1 MNNMERV
8 HKIHNLLHSRG
19 VVSTDEFLQELE
31 ISLATFKRDLAFMKN
46 NMNAPIEWDS
56 YERGYKYVQQGPG
69 PKFELHGLWFSQE
82 ETTALVTMN
91 HLLSSLD
98 QGGLIGP
105 HLAPLMTRIDA
116 ILGNG
121 ETSSKELRKRI
132 KLISMGSRK
141 NSSKF
146 FATIGSALLKRE
158 KMQILF
164 YTKERDETELREVS
178 PQRLIHYRENW
189 YLDAYCHKREA
200 LRSFSLDGIKDVALL
215 NETCID
221 IPDKDMNE
229 HFTKSY
235 GIFSGKAD
243 KTAKL
248 KFSPKE
254 ARWVSGESWH
264 PDQRS
269 HFEKDGSYILEFEY
283 SQDPELI
290 MDILKHGEDVEVLGP
305 ADLKKKVA
313 LKLEKALK
321 QYSR

>member
-8 HKIHNLLHSRG
+8 YKISNLLHSRG
-19 VVSTDEFLQELE
+19 VVSTDDFLQELE
-31 ISLATFKRDLAFMKN
+31 ISLATLKRDLAYMKN
-46 NMNAPIEWDS
+46 SLNAPIEWDA
-56 YERGYKYVQQGPG
+56 YERGYKFKKQGVG
-69 PKFELHGLWFSQE
+69 PKFELPGMWFSQE
-82 ETTALVTMN
+82 ETTALVTMQ

-105 HLAPLMTRIDA
+105 HIAPLMTKIDA

-132 KLISMGSRK
+132 KLISLGSRK
-141 NSSKF
+141 NTSTF
-146 FATIGSALLKRE
+146 FADIGNALLKRE
-158 KMQILF
+158 RIEILF
-164 YTKERDETELREVS
+164 YTKDRDVEETRVIS

-200 LRSFSLDGIKDVALL
+200 LRSFSLDGIREVTLL
-215 NETCID
+215 NEKCKD
-221 IPDKDMNE
+221 ISDKEMNE

-235 GIFSGKAD
+235 GIFSGGAD

-248 KFSPKE
+248 KFSPKS

-264 PDQRS
+264 PEQRS
-269 HFEKDGSYILEFEY
+269 HVEKDGSYVLEFEY

-290 MDILKHGEDVEVLGP
+290 MDILKHGDEVEVLAP
-305 ADLKKKVA
+305 ADLKKKVIS
-313 LKLEKALK
+313 KLEKSLK
-321 QYSR
+321 KYAQ

>member
-8 HKIHNLLHSRG
+8 YKIYNLLNSRG
-19 VVSTDEFLQELE
+19 VVSTDAFLQELD

-46 NMNAPIEWDS
+46 NLNAPIEWDS
-56 YERGYKYVQQGPG
+56 YERGYKFGKQGPG
-69 PKFELHGLWFSQE
+69 PKFELHGMWFSQE

-91 HLLSSLD
+91 HLLASLD

-105 HLAPLMTRIDA
+105 HIAPLMTRIDA

-121 ETSSKELRKRI
+121 ETTSKELRKRI

-141 NSSKF
+141 NSSKY
-146 FATIGSALLKRE
+146 FADIGNALLKRE
-158 KMQILF
+158 MIQILF
-164 YTKERDETELREVS
+164 YTKDRDEVEEREVS

-200 LRSFSLDGIKDVALL
+200 LRSFSLDGIRNVVLL
-215 NETCID
+215 NEKCKD
-221 IPDKDMNE
+221 ISDKDMNE

-235 GIFSGKAD
+235 GIFSGGAD

-248 KFSPKE
+248 KFSPKS

-264 PDQRS
+264 PEQRS
-269 HFEKDGSYILEFEY
+269 HFEEDGSYILEFEY

-290 MDILKHGEDVEVLGP
+290 MDILKYGENIEVLEP
-305 ADLKKKVA
+305 LELKNKIKKLLTESLKK
-313 LKLEKALK
+313 
-321 QYSR
+321 YH

>member
-1 MNNMERV
+1 MNNMERIF
-8 HKIHNLLHSRG
+8 KIYNLLHSRG
-19 VVSTDEFLQELE
+19 VVSTDAFLLELE
-31 ISLATFKRDLAFMKN
+31 ISLATLKRDLAYMKN
-46 NMNAPIEWDS
+46 SLNAPIEWDA
-56 YERGYKYVQQGPG
+56 YERGYKFAKQGVG
-69 PKFELHGLWFSQE
+69 PKFELPGMWFSQE
-82 ETTALVTMN
+82 ETTALVTMQ

-105 HLAPLMTRIDA
+105 HIAPLMTRIDA

-132 KLISMGSRK
+132 KLISLGSRK
-141 NSSKF
+141 SSSQF
-146 FATIGSALLKRE
+146 FADIGNALLKRE
-158 KMQILF
+158 RIEILF
-164 YTKERDETELREVS
+164 YTKDRDTVEEREIS

-200 LRSFSLDGIKDVALL
+200 LRSFSLDGIRSVVLV
-215 NETCID
+215 NEKCID
-221 IPDKDMNE
+221 IADTEMNE

-235 GIFSGKAD
+235 GIFSGGAD
-243 KTAKL
+243 KTARL
-248 KFSPKE
+248 KFSPKS

-290 MDILKHGEDVEVLGP
+290 MDILKHGEDVEVLAP
-305 ADLKKKVA
+305 PDLKKKVISKLQNS
-313 LKLEKALK
+313 LKK
-321 QYSR
+321 YS

>member
-8 HKIHNLLHSRG
+8 HKIYNLLHSRG

-31 ISLATFKRDLAFMKN
+31 ISLATFKRDLAFIKN
-46 NMNAPIEWDS
+46 NMNAPVEWDS
-56 YERGYKYVQQGPG
+56 YERGYKFVQQGPG

-98 QGGLIGP
+98 QGGLLGP

-121 ETSSKELRKRI
+121 ETTSKELRKRI

-146 FATIGSALLKRE
+146 FASIGNALLKRE
-158 KMQILF
+158 KMSILF
-164 YTKERDETELREVS
+164 YTKERDEAEEREVS

-200 LRSFSLDGIKDVALL
+200 LRSFSLDGIRDVALL
-215 NETCID
+215 NEACID
-221 IPDKDMNE
+221 ISDKDMNE
-229 HFTKSY
+229 HFTESY

-248 KFSPKE
+248 KFSPKA

-264 PDQRS
+264 PEQRS
-269 HFEKDGSYILEFEY
+269 HVEKDGSYILEFEY

-290 MDILKHGEDVEVLGP
+290 MDILKHGEDVEVLAP
-305 ADLKKKVA
+305 ADLKKKVVEK
-313 LKLEKALK
+313 LKKSLNKY
-321 QYSR
+321 QS

>member
-8 HKIHNLLHSRG
+8 YKIYNLLNSRG
-19 VVSTDEFLQELE
+19 VVSTDAFLQELD

-46 NMNAPIEWDS
+46 NLNAPIEWDS
-56 YERGYKYVQQGPG
+56 YERGYKFGKQGPG
-69 PKFELHGLWFSQE
+69 PKFELHGMWFSQE

-91 HLLSSLD
+91 HLLASLD

-105 HLAPLMTRIDA
+105 HIAPLMTRIDA

-121 ETSSKELRKRI
+121 ETTSKELRKRI

-141 NSSKF
+141 NSSKY
-146 FATIGSALLKRE
+146 FADIGNALLKRE
-158 KMQILF
+158 MIQILF
-164 YTKERDETELREVS
+164 YTKDRDEVEEREVS

-200 LRSFSLDGIKDVALL
+200 LRSFSLDGIRNVVLL
-215 NETCID
+215 NEKCKD
-221 IPDKDMNE
+221 ISDKDMNE

-235 GIFSGKAD
+235 GIFSGGAD

-248 KFSPKE
+248 KFSPK
-254 ARWVSGESWH
+254 ASRWVSGESWH
-264 PDQRS
+264 PEQRS
-269 HFEKDGSYILEFEY
+269 HFEKDGSYVLEFEY

-290 MDILKHGEDVEVLGP
+290 MDILKHGDEVEVLEP
-305 ADLKKKVA
+305 ADLKRKI
-313 LKLEKALK
+313 LNKLESARNN
-321 QYSR
+321 YGN

>member
-8 HKIHNLLHSRG
+8 YKISNLLHSRG
-19 VVSTDEFLQELE
+19 VVSTDDFLQELE
-31 ISLATFKRDLAFMKN
+31 ISLATLKRDLAYMKN
-46 NMNAPIEWDS
+46 SLNAPIEWDA
-56 YERGYKYVQQGPG
+56 YERGYKFKKQGVG
-69 PKFELHGLWFSQE
+69 PKFELPGMWFSQE
-82 ETTALVTMN
+82 ETTALVTMQ

-105 HLAPLMTRIDA
+105 HIAPLMTKIDA

-132 KLISMGSRK
+132 KLISLGSRK
-141 NSSKF
+141 NTSTF
-146 FATIGSALLKRE
+146 FADIGNALLKRE
-158 KMQILF
+158 RIEILF
-164 YTKERDETELREVS
+164 YTKDRDVEETRVIS

-200 LRSFSLDGIKDVALL
+200 LRSFSLDGIRTVTLVNEKCKDITESELS
-215 NETCID
+215 
-221 IPDKDMNE
+221 E

-235 GIFSGKAD
+235 GIFSGGAD

-248 KFSPKE
+248 KFTPKA

-264 PDQRS
+264 PEQRGR
-269 HFEKDGSYILEFEY
+269 FENDGYYILEFEY

-290 MDILKHGEDVEVLGP
+290 MDILKHGDEVEVLAP
-305 ADLKKKVA
+305 ADLKKKVISKIENS
-313 LKLEKALK
+313 LKKYA
-321 QYSR
+321 Q

>member
-8 HKIHNLLHSRG
+8 YKINNLLHSRG
-19 VVSTDEFLQELE
+19 VVSTEEFLQELE
-31 ISLATFKRDLAFMKN
+31 ISLATFKRDLAYMKN
-46 NMNAPIEWDS
+46 TLNAPIEWDA
-56 YERGYKYVQQGPG
+56 YERGYKFEKQGVG
-69 PKFELHGLWFSQE
+69 PKFELPGMWFSQE
-82 ETTALVTMN
+82 ETTALVTMQ

-105 HLAPLMTRIDA
+105 HIAPLMTKIDA

-121 ETSSKELRKRI
+121 ETSSKDLRKRI
-132 KLISMGSRK
+132 KLISLGSRK
-141 NSSKF
+141 NTSTF
-146 FATIGSALLKRE
+146 FADIGNALLKRE
-158 KMQILF
+158 RIEILF
-164 YTKERDETELREVS
+164 YTKDRDEVELREIS

-200 LRSFSLDGIKDVALL
+200 LRSFSLDGIRSVTLVNDKCV
-215 NETCID
+215 D
-221 IPDKDMNE
+221 IPDKQMSD

-235 GIFSGKAD
+235 GIFSGGAD

-248 KFSPKE
+248 KFSPKS

-264 PDQRS
+264 PEQRS

-290 MDILKHGEDVEVLGP
+290 MDILKHGDEVEVLAP

-313 LKLEKALK
+313 VKLENALRK
-321 QYSR
+321 YAK

>member
-8 HKIHNLLHSRG
+8 YKISNLLHSRG
-19 VVSTDEFLQELE
+19 VVSTDEFLKELE
-31 ISLATFKRDLAFMKN
+31 ISLATFKRDLAYMKN
-46 NMNAPIEWDS
+46 SLNAPIEWDS
-56 YERGYKYVQQGPG
+56 YERGYKFEKQGVG
-69 PKFELHGLWFSQE
+69 PKFELPGMWFSQE
-82 ETTALVTMN
+82 ETTALVTMQ

-105 HLAPLMTRIDA
+105 HIAPLMTKIDA

-132 KLISMGSRK
+132 KLISLGSRK
-141 NSSKF
+141 NTNTF
-146 FATIGSALLKRE
+146 FADIGNALLKRE
-158 KMQILF
+158 RIEILF
-164 YTKERDETELREVS
+164 YTKDRDEVELREIS

-200 LRSFSLDGIKDVALL
+200 LRSFSLDGIRSVTFVNDK
-215 NETCID
+215 CID
-221 IPDKDMNE
+221 IPDKQMSN

-235 GIFSGKAD
+235 GIFSGGAD

-248 KFSPKE
+248 KFSPKS

-264 PDQRS
+264 PEQRS
-269 HFEKDGSYILEFEY
+269 HFEKDGSYVLEFEY

-290 MDILKHGEDVEVLGP
+290 MDILKHGDEVEVLAP
-305 ADLKKKVA
+305 NDLKKKIVEK
-313 LKLEKALK
+313 LKSSLNNY
-321 QYSR
+321 QG

>member
-1 MNNMERV
+1 
-8 HKIHNLLHSRG
+8 
-19 VVSTDEFLQELE
+19 VSADAFLQELD

-46 NMNAPIEWDS
+46 NLNAPIEWDS
-56 YERGYKYVQQGPG
+56 YERGYKFGKQGPG
-69 PKFELHGLWFSQE
+69 PKFELHGMWFSQE

-91 HLLSSLD
+91 HLLASLD

-105 HLAPLMTRIDA
+105 HIAPLMTRIDA

-121 ETSSKELRKRI
+121 ETTSKELRKRI

-141 NSSKF
+141 NSSKY
-146 FATIGSALLKRE
+146 FADIGNALLKRE
-158 KMQILF
+158 MIQILF
-164 YTKERDETELREVS
+164 YTKDRDEVEEREVS

-200 LRSFSLDGIKDVALL
+200 LRSFSLDGIRTVTLVNEKCKDITESELS
-215 NETCID
+215 
-221 IPDKDMNE
+221 E

-235 GIFSGKAD
+235 GIFSGGAD

-248 KFSPKE
+248 KFTPKA

-264 PDQRS
+264 PEQRGR
-269 HFEKDGSYILEFEY
+269 FENDGYYILEFEY

-290 MDILKHGEDVEVLGP
+290 MDILKHGDEVEVLAP
-305 ADLKKKVA
+305 ADLKKKVISKIENS
-313 LKLEKALK
+313 LKKYA
-321 QYSR
+321 Q

>member
-8 HKIHNLLHSRG
+8 YKIYNLLNSRG
-19 VVSTDEFLQELE
+19 VVSTDAFLQELD

-46 NMNAPIEWDS
+46 NLNAPIEWDS
-56 YERGYKYVQQGPG
+56 YERGYKFGKQGPG
-69 PKFELHGLWFSQE
+69 PKFELHGMWFSQE

-91 HLLSSLD
+91 HLLASLD

-105 HLAPLMTRIDA
+105 HIAPLMTRIDA

-121 ETSSKELRKRI
+121 ETTSKELRKRI

-141 NSSKF
+141 NSSKY
-146 FATIGSALLKRE
+146 FADIGNALLKRE
-158 KMQILF
+158 MIQILF
-164 YTKERDETELREVS
+164 YTKDRDEVEEREVS

-200 LRSFSLDGIKDVALL
+200 LRSFSLDGIRDVVLL
-215 NETCID
+215 NEKCKD
-221 IPDKDMNE
+221 ISDKDMNE

-235 GIFSGKAD
+235 GIFSGGAD

-248 KFSPKE
+248 KFSPK
-254 ARWVSGESWH
+254 ASRWVSGESWH
-264 PDQRS
+264 PEQRS
-269 HFEKDGSYILEFEY
+269 HVEKDGSYVLEFEY

-290 MDILKHGEDVEVLGP
+290 MDILKHGENVEVLEP
-305 ADLKKKVA
+305 LELKNKIKKSLTESLKK
-313 LKLEKALK
+313 
-321 QYSR
+321 YH

>member
-1 MNNMERV
+1 MNTMERIY
-8 HKIHNLLHSRG
+8 KISNLLHSRG
-19 VVSTDEFLQELE
+19 VVSTDEFMQELE
-31 ISLATFKRDLAFMKN
+31 ISLATFKRDLAYMKN
-46 NMNAPIEWDS
+46 SLNAPIEWDS
-56 YERGYKYVQQGPG
+56 YERGYKFTKQGVG
-69 PKFELHGLWFSQE
+69 PKFELPGMWFSQE
-82 ETTALVTMN
+82 ETTALVTMQ

-105 HLAPLMTRIDA
+105 HIAPLMTKIDA

-132 KLISMGSRK
+132 KLINMGARK
-141 NSSKF
+141 NSSQF
-146 FATIGSALLKRE
+146 FADIGNALLKRE
-158 KMQILF
+158 KIEIVF
-164 YTKERDETELREVS
+164 YTKERDEVEAREIS

-189 YLDAYCHKREA
+189 YLDAYCHKRED
-200 LRSFSLDGIKDVALL
+200 LRSFSLDGIRNVVLL
-215 NETCID
+215 NEKCID
-221 IPDKDMNE
+221 VSDKVMSE

-235 GIFSGKAD
+235 GIFSGAAD

-305 ADLKKKVA
+305 ADLKKKVITK
-313 LKLEKALK
+313 LKATLSHYGA
-321 QYSR
+321 

>member
-8 HKIHNLLHSRG
+8 YKIYNLLNSRG
-19 VVSTDEFLQELE
+19 VVSTDAFLQELD

-46 NMNAPIEWDS
+46 NLNAPIEWDS
-56 YERGYKYVQQGPG
+56 YERGYKFGKQGPG
-69 PKFELHGLWFSQE
+69 PKFELHGMWFSQE

-91 HLLSSLD
+91 HLLASLD

-105 HLAPLMTRIDA
+105 HIAPLMTRIDA

-141 NSSKF
+141 NSSKY
-146 FATIGSALLKRE
+146 FADIGNALLKRE
-158 KMQILF
+158 MIQILF
-164 YTKERDETELREVS
+164 YTKDRDEVEEREVS

-200 LRSFSLDGIKDVALL
+200 LRSFSLDGIRDVVLL
-215 NETCID
+215 NEKCKD
-221 IPDKDMNE
+221 ISDKDMNE

-235 GIFSGKAD
+235 GIFSGGAD

-248 KFSPKE
+248 KFSPK
-254 ARWVSGESWH
+254 ASRWVSGESWH
-264 PDQRS
+264 PEQRS
-269 HFEKDGSYILEFEY
+269 HFEKDGSYVLEFEY

-290 MDILKHGEDVEVLGP
+290 MDILKHGDEVEVLAP
-305 ADLKKKVA
+305 ADLKKKVIS
-313 LKLEKALK
+313 KLENSLK
-321 QYSR
+321 KYAQ